1 MQSIEGEW
9 HDPYSR
15 QVFTHASDL
24 DIDHIVTLKSSYY
37 MGAQY
42 WTPNER
48 EAFANDPDNL
58 IPVWKKLNREKG
70 AKGPDE
76 WLPPNLEFQ
85 CEYLKKWIAI
95 RNKYKLH
102 QPTQRAV
109 DTINELA
116 QKCLK

>member
-1 MQSIEGEW
+1 
-9 HDPYSR
+9 
-15 QVFTHASDL
+15 
-24 DIDHIVTLKSSYY
+24 